1 MPPSLEWRVVP
12 AGREAGRKKNGAA
25 GLEGPGLTDQLL
37 GLEDKTSITWES
49 MT

>member
-12 AGREAGRKKNGAA
+12 AEREGGRKKNGAA
-25 GLEGPGLTDQLL
+25 GFEDPGLTHQLL
-37 GLEDKTSITWES
+37 GLENKTSIAWES